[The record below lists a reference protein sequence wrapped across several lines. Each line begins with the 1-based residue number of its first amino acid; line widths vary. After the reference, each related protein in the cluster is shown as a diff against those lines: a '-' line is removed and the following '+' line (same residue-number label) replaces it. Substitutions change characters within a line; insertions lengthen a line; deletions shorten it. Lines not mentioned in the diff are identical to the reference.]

1 MHPGLLSR
9 EFFQQDPRDAAV
21 RLIGAELL
29 WHGAAGRI
37 VEVEAYETTG
47 DEASHTFFRPTTR
60 GFVAKYPPGTAY
72 VYLNYGMHWLFNV
85 LVKGPSA
92 EGFVL
97 VRALEPTLGIEEM
110 RLRRGRERSRDLCS
124 GPGKLTQALG
134 ITGEAHGTDLCDD
147 IGRGLRL
154 PAERILPERILVDV
168 RIGITKAADFPWRY
182 LLAGSD
188 CLSVRPTKAA
198 HPLSP
203 FSQSK
208 IRNPNPQ

>member
-1 MHPGLLSR
+1 MDPDLLSR
-9 EFFQQDPRDAAV
+9 DFFNLDPREAAI

-37 VEVEAYETTG
+37 VEVEAYESLG
-47 DEASHTFFRPTTR
+47 DEACHTFFRPSTR
-60 GFVAKYPPGTAY
+60 EFVEKHPPGAAY

-85 LVKGPSA
+85 LVKGPTA

-97 VRALEPTLGIEEM
+97 VRALEPTQGLAEM
-110 RLRRGRERSRDLCS
+110 RLRRGPGRERPRDLCS

-134 ITGEAHGTDLCDD
+134 ITGEAHGLDLCGD

-154 PAERILPERILVDV
+154 PPESAPRSAILADV
-168 RIGITKAADFPWRY
+168 RVGITKAAEYPWRY

-188 CLSVRPTKAA
+188 CLSVP
-198 HPLSP
+198 P
-203 FSQSK
+203 SK
-208 IRNPNPQ
+208 NARLLG